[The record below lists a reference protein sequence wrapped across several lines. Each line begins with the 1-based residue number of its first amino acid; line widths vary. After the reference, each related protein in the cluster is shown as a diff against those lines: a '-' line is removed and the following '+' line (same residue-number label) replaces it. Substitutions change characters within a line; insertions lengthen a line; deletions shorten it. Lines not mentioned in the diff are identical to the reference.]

1 MDWVKINC
9 DCDGAV
15 TNYFGMIQRIGGRK
29 VIIESDALTAINMI
43 QVGVPLSS
51 NYYQI
56 VLQIIDVVLSLWLLY
71 FTNKKIHNVIFKHK

>member
-1 MDWVKINC
+1 MDWVKVNC

-15 TNYFGMIQRIGGRK
+15 TNYFGMIACG

-71 FTNKKIHNVIFKHK
+71 FTNKKNT